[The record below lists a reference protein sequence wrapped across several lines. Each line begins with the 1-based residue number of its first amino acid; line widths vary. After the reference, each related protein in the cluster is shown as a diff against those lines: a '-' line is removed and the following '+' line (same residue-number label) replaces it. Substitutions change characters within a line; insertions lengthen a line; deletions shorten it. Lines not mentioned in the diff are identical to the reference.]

1 MVDSPL
7 TSGGGRSPASSTSS
21 LMDNLLGLLRIRVQ
35 RGVNLAVRDVRSSD
49 PYIVVHMGK
58 QKLKT
63 RVIKKDVNPEWNE
76 DLTLSITDP
85 NHPVKLTVY
94 DHDTFS
100 KDDKM
105 GDAEIDIKPY
115 VEALKINPKCLP
127 SGTVL
132 ARVQPCRQN
141 CLAEESCIRY
151 SDGKVVQDLCLR
163 LRNVECGEVEVELQW
178 IDLPGSK
185 GL

>member
-1 MVDSPL
+1 MSSPTRTPPSL
-7 TSGGGRSPASSTSS
+7 GGRSPMS
-21 LMDNLLGLLRIRVQ
+21 MMENLLGLLRIRVK

-49 PYIVVHMGK
+49 PYVVVKMAK

-76 DLTLSITDP
+76 DLTLSVSDP
-85 NHPVKLTVY
+85 SIPVKLTVY

-105 GDAEIDIKPY
+105 GDAEFDIKPFI
-115 VEALKINPKCLP
+115 EALKMNLQGLP
-127 SGTVL
+127 SGTVIT
-132 ARVQPCRQN
+132 RVQPSRQN
-141 CLAEESCIRY
+141 CLVEESRVIWSEDR
-151 SDGKVVQDLCLR
+151 VVQDMCLR
-163 LRNVECGEVEVELQW
+163 LRNVECGEVEIQLQW
-178 IDLPGSK
+178 INLPGSK

>member
-1 MVDSPL
+1 MEDSQ
-7 TSGGGRSPASSTSS
+7 SNSTPKS
-21 LMDNLLGLLRIRVQ
+21 LMENLLGLLRVRIK

-49 PYIVVHMGK
+49 PYVVIKMSN

-76 DLTLSITDP
+76 DLTLSVVNP
-85 NHPVKLTVY
+85 NHPVQLTVY

-105 GDAEIDIKPY
+105 GDAEFDILPFL
-115 VEALKINPKCLP
+115 EALKMNLTGLP
-127 SGTVL
+127 NGTTIT
-132 ARVQPCRQN
+132 RVQPSRNN
-141 CLAEESCIRY
+141 CLADESCITY
-151 SDGKVVQDLCLR
+151 SNGKVVQDMILR
-163 LRNVECGEVEVELQW
+163 LRNVECGEVEIQLQW

>member
-1 MVDSPL
+1 MS
-7 TSGGGRSPASSTSS
+7 
-21 LMDNLLGLLRIRVQ
+21 MMENLLGLLRIRVK

-49 PYIVVHMGK
+49 PYIVVKMAK

-76 DLTLSITDP
+76 DLTLSVSDP
-85 NHPVKLTVY
+85 SIPVKLTVY

-105 GDAEIDIKPY
+105 GDAEFDIKPFI
-115 VEALKINPKCLP
+115 EALKMNLQGLP
-127 SGTVL
+127 SGTVIT
-132 ARVQPCRQN
+132 RVQPSRQN
-141 CLAEESCIRY
+141 CLVEESCVIWSEDR
-151 SDGKVVQDLCLR
+151 VVQDMCLR
-163 LRNVECGEVEVELQW
+163 LRNVECGEVEIQLQW
-178 IDLPGSK
+178 INLPGSK